1 VPGAVL
7 LLGVTVILQSGSIRE
22 AVETSAPVYSWVIFC
37 AGILLGWRFKR
48 SQLVVAL
55 AVLFAAEQTIWF
67 FPAAGPTTQ
76 VGRVVYAAI
85 ALLLPLDL
93 AAIAWLTERTMSTW
107 PGRLV
112 EGVILIQPLAVALLL
127 RPELTPLAQAL
138 QQGINPSGLHLTK
151 IPAVAVVAF
160 LVAIALTLLRF
171 VVRRTVI
178 QASLAWALLA
188 ALLGLN
194 GDAAATTVYLATG
207 GLVLIVSL
215 IETSHRMAFSDE
227 LTGLPSRRA
236 LTDALMRLP
245 EHYTIAVIDIDHFK
259 KLNDEYGHAAGDQVL
274 RMIGSTLT
282 RTEGGGR
289 PFRYGGEEFAVLFP
303 GKSAEEALPYLED
316 LREAIEASSFTLRG
330 RDRPKVRPEKPV
342 RSTGQRRT
350 LAITVSIG
358 VAEPEEPGVE
368 ADDVIR
374 AADQALYEAK
384 RTGRNRICLAE

>member
-1 VPGAVL
+1 VL
-7 LLGVTVILQSGSIRE
+7 LLGVTLVLQSASIRE
-22 AVETSAPVYSWVIFC
+22 AVATSAPVYSWVIFGV
-37 AGILLGWRFKR
+37 GILLGWRFKR

-55 AVLFAAEQTIWF
+55 VVLFAAERAIAF
-67 FPAAGPTTQ
+67 FPAAGPSAP
-76 VGRVVYAAI
+76 VGGVVYAAI

-93 AAIAWLTERTMSTW
+93 AAIAWLSERTMSAW

-112 EGVILIQPLAVALLL
+112 QGAILLQPLAIALLL
-127 RPELTPLAQAL
+127 RPELAPVAQTL
-138 QQGINPSGLHLTK
+138 QQGITLSGLHVTK
-151 IPAVAVVAF
+151 IPAVALLGF
-160 LVAIALTLLRF
+160 LVALALTALRF

-178 QASLAWALLA
+178 QASLAWALFA
-188 ALLGLN
+188 VLLGLN
-194 GDAAATTVYLATG
+194 GDAAASTMYLATG

-245 EHYTIAVIDIDHFK
+245 DIYTIAMIDIDHFK
-259 KLNDEYGHAAGDQVL
+259 KLNDEFGHAAGDQVL

-316 LREAIEASSFTLRG
+316 LRETIEGSSFTLRG

-342 RSTGQRRT
+342 RSTGRRRT

-358 VAEPEEPGVE
+358 VAEPDEPGVE
-368 ADDVIR
+368 PDDVIR

-384 RTGRNRICLAE
+384 RTGRNRICVAE

>member
-1 VPGAVL
+1 ML
-7 LLGVTVILQSGSIRE
+7 LLAVSVILRSASIRE
-22 AVETSAPVYSWVIFC
+22 AVATSAPVYSGVIFC

-48 SQLVVAL
+48 SQLVIAL
-55 AVLFAAEQTIWF
+55 VVLFAAERAIAF
-67 FPAAGPTTQ
+67 FPAAGPSAQ
-76 VGRVVYAAI
+76 IGRVVYAAI

-93 AAIAWLTERTMSTW
+93 AAIAWLSERTISTAV
-107 PGRLV
+107 GRLV
-112 EGVILIQPLAVALLL
+112 EGAILIQLLAIPLLL
-127 RPELTPLAQAL
+127 RPELSGLALAL
-138 QQGINPSGLHLTK
+138 QREINPSGLHLTK
-151 IPAVAVVAF
+151 IPAVALLAF
-160 LVAIALTLLRF
+160 VVAIALTALRF

-178 QASLAWALLA
+178 QASLVWALLA

-207 GLVLIVSL
+207 GLILIVSL

-236 LTDALMRLP
+236 LSDALMRLP
-245 EHYTIAVIDIDHFK
+245 ERYTIAMIDIDHFK
-259 KLNDEYGHAAGDQVL
+259 KLNDEFGHAAGDQVL

-303 GKSAEEALPYLED
+303 GKAADEALPYLED

-330 RDRPKVRPEKPV
+330 RDRPKVRPDKPI
-342 RSTGQRRT
+342 RSTGRRRT

-358 VAEPEEPGVE
+358 VAESDESVVEPDE
-368 ADDVIR
+368 VIR

-384 RTGRNRICLAE
+384 RTGRNRICLA

>member
-1 VPGAVL
+1 VL
-7 LLGVTVILQSGSIRE
+7 LLGATVVLQTASIRE
-22 AVETSAPVYSWVIFC
+22 AVATSALVYSWIIFGV
-37 AGILLGWRFKR
+37 GILLGWRFKR

-55 AVLFAAEQTIWF
+55 AVLFAAERAIAF
-67 FPAAGPTTQ
+67 FPVFGPSAL
-76 VGRVVYAAI
+76 VGRVVYSAVAV
-85 ALLLPLDL
+85 LLPLDL
-93 AAIAWLTERTMSTW
+93 AAIAWLSERTMSTW
-107 PGRLV
+107 PGRVV
-112 EGVILIQPLAVALLL
+112 EGAILIQPLAIALLL
-127 RPELTPLAQAL
+127 RPELSSVAQAM
-138 QQGINPSGLHLTK
+138 QQGIVPSGLHVTRL
-151 IPAVAVVAF
+151 PAVALLAF
-160 LVAIALTLLRF
+160 LVAIAATALRF

-194 GDAAATTVYLATG
+194 GIGPATTVYLATG
-207 GLVLIVSL
+207 GLILIVSL

-245 EHYTIAVIDIDHFK
+245 ELYTIAMIDIDHFK

-303 GKSAEEALPYLED
+303 GKSVEEALPYLED

-330 RDRPKVRPEKPV
+330 RDRPKLRPEKPV
-342 RSTGQRRT
+342 RATGGRRRVE
-350 LAITVSIG
+350 ITVSIG
-358 VAEPEEPGVE
+358 VAEPDEGGLEPE
-368 ADDVIR
+368 DVIR
-374 AADQALYEAK
+374 AADQALYHAK
-384 RTGRNRICLAE
+384 RTGRNRICIAE

>member
-1 VPGAVL
+1 VL
-7 LLGVTVILQSGSIRE
+7 LLGAMVILQTASIRE
-22 AVETSAPVYSWVIFC
+22 AVATSAPVYSWVIFGV
-37 AGILLGWRFKR
+37 GILLGWRFKR

-55 AVLFAAEQTIWF
+55 AVLFAAERAIAF
-67 FPAAGPTTQ
+67 FPVVGPSAL
-76 VGRVVYAAI
+76 VGGVVYSAVAV
-85 ALLLPLDL
+85 LLPLDL
-93 AAIAWLTERTMSTW
+93 AAIAWLSERTMSTW
-107 PGRLV
+107 PGRVV
-112 EGVILIQPLAVALLL
+112 EGAILIQPLAIALLL
-127 RPELTPLAQAL
+127 RPELSTVAQAL
-138 QQGINPSGLHLTK
+138 QQGIVPSGLHVTR
-151 IPAVAVVAF
+151 IPAVALLAF
-160 LVAIALTLLRF
+160 LVAIAATALRF

-188 ALLGLN
+188 ALLGLH
-194 GDAAATTVYLATG
+194 GLGPASTVYLATG

-245 EHYTIAVIDIDHFK
+245 ELYTIAMIDIDHFK

-303 GKSAEEALPYLED
+303 GKSAEDALPYLED

-330 RDRPKVRPEKPV
+330 RDRPKLRPEKPV
-342 RSTGQRRT
+342 RSSGGRRRI
-350 LAITVSIG
+350 AITVSIG
-358 VAEPEEPGVE
+358 VAEPDEVGVE
-368 ADDVIR
+368 PDDVIR
-374 AADQALYEAK
+374 AADQALYHAK
-384 RTGRNRICLAE
+384 RTGRNRICVAE

>member
-1 VPGAVL
+1 VL
-7 LLGVTVILQSGSIRE
+7 LLGATVVLQTASIRE
-22 AVETSAPVYSWVIFC
+22 AVATSAPVYSWVIFGV
-37 AGILLGWRFKR
+37 GILLGWRFKR

-55 AVLFAAEQTIWF
+55 AVLFAAERAIAF
-67 FPAAGPTTQ
+67 FPVFGPSAL
-76 VGRVVYAAI
+76 VGRVVYSAVAV
-85 ALLLPLDL
+85 LLPLDL
-93 AAIAWLTERTMSTW
+93 AAIAWLSERTMSTW
-107 PGRLV
+107 PGRVV
-112 EGVILIQPLAVALLL
+112 EGAILIQPLAIALLL
-127 RPELTPLAQAL
+127 RPELSSVAQAM
-138 QQGINPSGLHLTK
+138 QQGIVPSGLHVTRL
-151 IPAVAVVAF
+151 PAVALLAF
-160 LVAIALTLLRF
+160 LVAIAATALRF

-194 GDAAATTVYLATG
+194 GIGPATTVYLATG
-207 GLVLIVSL
+207 GLILIVSL

-245 EHYTIAVIDIDHFK
+245 ELYTIAMIDIDHFK

-303 GKSAEEALPYLED
+303 GKSVEEALPYLED

-330 RDRPKVRPEKPV
+330 RDRPKLRPEKPV
-342 RSTGQRRT
+342 RATGGRRRVE
-350 LAITVSIG
+350 ITVSIG
-358 VAEPEEPGVE
+358 VAEPDEGGLEPE
-368 ADDVIR
+368 DVIR
-374 AADQALYEAK
+374 AADQALYHAK
-384 RTGRNRICLAE
+384 RTGRNLICVAE

>member
-1 VPGAVL
+1 VL
-7 LLGVTVILQSGSIRE
+7 LLGATVILKTASIQE
-22 AVETSAPVYSWVIFC
+22 AVATSAPVYSWIIFGV
-37 AGILLGWRFKR
+37 GILLGWRFKR

-55 AVLFAAEQTIWF
+55 VVLLAADRAIASPF
-67 FPAAGPTTQ
+67 VSSSGQ
-76 VGRVVYAAI
+76 VGGIVYSAVAV
-85 ALLLPLDL
+85 LLPLDL
-93 AAIAWLTERTMSTW
+93 AAIAWLSERTMSTW
-107 PGRLV
+107 QGRIV
-112 EGVILIQPLAVALLL
+112 EGAIIIQPLAIALLL
-127 RPELTPLAQAL
+127 RPELSTVAHTM
-138 QQGINPSGLHLTK
+138 QQGLVLSGVQVTR
-151 IPAVAVVAF
+151 IPAVALIAF
-160 LVAIALTLLRF
+160 VVAIAATALRF

-188 ALLGLN
+188 ALLGLH
-194 GDAAATTVYLATG
+194 GTGPASTVYLATG

-245 EHYTIAVIDIDHFK
+245 EVYTIAMIDIDHFK

-303 GKSAEEALPYLED
+303 GKSAEDALPYLED

-342 RSTGQRRT
+342 RSNGGRRRIE
-350 LAITVSIG
+350 ITVSIG
-358 VAEPEEPGVE
+358 VAEPDETSVEP
-368 ADDVIR
+368 DDVIR
-374 AADQALYEAK
+374 AADQALYHAK
-384 RTGRNRICLAE
+384 RTGRNRICVAE

>member
-1 VPGAVL
+1 ML
-7 LLGVTVILQSGSIRE
+7 LLGATVILQSASIRE
-22 AVETSAPVYSWVIFC
+22 AVATSAPVFSCVIFGV
-37 AGILLGWRFKR
+37 GILLGWRFKR
-48 SQLVVAL
+48 SQLIVAL
-55 AVLFAAEQTIWF
+55 AVLFAAERAVAL
-67 FPAAGPTTQ
+67 FPLAGQSAAI
-76 VGRVVYAAI
+76 GRVVYAAV
-85 ALLLPLDL
+85 ALLLPLNL
-93 AAIAWLTERTMSTW
+93 AAIAWLSERTMSTW

-112 EGVILIQPLAVALLL
+112 EGAILIQPLAVALLL
-127 RPELTPLAQAL
+127 RPELSAVAQAL
-138 QQGINPSGLHLTK
+138 QQEIGVGGLRVTR
-151 IPAVAVVAF
+151 IPAPAVIAF
-160 LVAIALTLLRF
+160 LIAGALTGLRF
-171 VVRRTVI
+171 AVRRTVI
-178 QASLAWALLA
+178 QASLAWGLFA
-188 ALLGLN
+188 ALLGLH
-194 GDAAATTVYLATG
+194 GEGAASTVYLASG

-245 EHYTIAVIDIDHFK
+245 DVYTIAMIDIDHFK

-303 GKSAEEALPYLED
+303 GKAADEALPYLED

-330 RDRPKVRPEKPV
+330 GDRPKVRPEKPV
-342 RSTGQRRT
+342 RSSGGRRK

-358 VAEPEEPGVE
+358 VAEPDEAGAEP
-368 ADDVIR
+368 DDVIR

-384 RTGRNRICLAE
+384 RTGRNRICVA